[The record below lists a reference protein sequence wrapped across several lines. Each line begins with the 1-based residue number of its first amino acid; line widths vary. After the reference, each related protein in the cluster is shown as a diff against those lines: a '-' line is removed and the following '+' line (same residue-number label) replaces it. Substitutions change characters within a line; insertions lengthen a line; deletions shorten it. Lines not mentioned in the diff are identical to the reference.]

1 MQSHSKTLFEVKICL
16 TAVILMVLPVSL
28 KKYDQNVLFMLQ
40 SKVQRHVDPVESA
53 ETRLHQMESVR

>member
-1 MQSHSKTLFEVKICL
+1 
-16 TAVILMVLPVSL
+16 MVLPVSL